1 MAGSSW
7 PSILTSN
14 NLRLWRLPFIEY
26 SKDMDDIYKNIE
38 EYNPSKKWK
47 VLIVFD
53 YMIAEVLGN
62 KKLNPIV
69 TELFIRGRKSNISLI
84 FITHSCFAVPK
95 DMRLNSIHYFVIKF
109 QTKENFNKL
118 HLIIHPILTFKT
130 SWIFIKRLLQ
140 THILFWLLIL
150 LFYQIIL
157 HVSDNSSRFRKNLLE
172 TI

>member
-26 SKDMDDIYKNIE
+26 SKDMDGIYKNIE

-53 YMIAEVLGN
+53 YMIAEVLSN

-69 TELFIRGRKSNISLI
+69 TELFIRGRKSNISYFYYTFLFCYSKRYETKFKTLFCHQI
-84 FITHSCFAVPK
+84 PNKRELQQTAFNHSCNT
-95 DMRLNSIHYFVIKF
+95 DF
-109 QTKENFNKL
+109 QDFM
-118 HLIIHPILTFKT
+118 
-130 SWIFIKRLLQ
+130 
-140 THILFWLLIL
+140 
-150 LFYQIIL
+150 
-157 HVSDNSSRFRKNLLE
+157 NLY
-172 TI
+172 

>member
-95 DMRLNSIHYFVIKF
+95 DMRLNSKHYFVIKF
-109 QTKENFNKL
+109 HTKESFNKC
-118 HLIIHPILTFKT
+118 HLIIYQILIFKT
-130 SWIFIKRLLQ
+130 LWIFIKSVLKN
-140 THILFWLLIL
+140 HILSRLLIL
-150 LFYQIIL
+150 LLQQIIL
-157 HVSDNSSRFRKNLLE
+157 HVSERIF
-172 TI
+172 